1 MSDQDIEQRIAR
13 DIARWQ
19 RGVQEKGG
27 PLVVDEGWLQT
38 PPGLRLPFSVLKSA
52 GVPPR
57 EVELL
62 AQRAALRER
71 LEACA
76 DTQQCARLERELSE
90 LEQHIAFRLE
100 ALQRLGRG

>member
-1 MSDQDIEQRIAR
+1 M
-13 DIARWQ
+13 
-19 RGVQEKGG
+19 QEKGE

-71 LEACA
+71 LDVCRDA
-76 DTQQCARLERELSE
+76 QQRARLERELSE